1 MKSASNEIK
10 FLDDSLLS
18 DYIVFDDRMNIAKFL
33 YHLPSKQDKMRYLST
48 GAHSGNHFEMLMPIT
63 IDQLQNK
70 KVIIIHRYE
79 ETVESLKDN
88 ILVEQLYKMPNSKNN
103 FFISY
108 FE

>member
-1 MKSASNEIK
+1 
-10 FLDDSLLS
+10 
-18 DYIVFDDRMNIAKFL
+18 
-33 YHLPSKQDKMRYLST
+33 
-48 GAHSGNHFEMLMPIT
+48 MLMPIT